1 MPLTVHYDLKLQAF
15 ETPDASIDSP
25 DPQINWHELEADIK
39 LTLDAESSVPVSKA
53 WADKR
58 TLTAGADTIDL
69 TSLTGPFASSI
80 DLTGLRVNALRIT
93 ADKSNSEDLV
103 VKFGASNPY
112 PIFGAAGT
120 VNIPPG
126 GALLM
131 IFNAKM
137 PLVSASVKDIDVS
150 SADATAV
157 YRVVL
162 AAG

>member
-1 MPLTVHYDLKLQAF
+1 MPVTANYDLKLQVF

-25 DPQINWHELEADIK
+25 DPQINWHELEPDIK
-39 LTLDAESSVPVSKA
+39 ATLDAASSLPVSKA

-58 TLTAGADTIDL
+58 TLTAGVDTIDL

-80 DLTGLRVNALRIT
+80 DLTGLRVQIMRIT

-131 IFNAKM
+131 LFNAKLA
-137 PLVSASVKDIDVS
+137 LVAASVKDIDVS